1 MRPTAV
7 AILCIAICS
16 RAQAQGPTDPHAVQP
31 ERPTVATHAGVVAPG
46 WLEIETG
53 FERDRLAGQSSLLFP
68 TVLKIGLGRRM
79 QLNVTVPVVGLAGQA
94 AGLGDGS
101 VGVKFRL
108 AEDAPLLRE
117 FAILPSVKLPSGNF
131 DLGRGTSTTD
141 WSLLVISSRTVGRFA
156 IDLNAGVT
164 ARSGD
169 GTMAPKFAAFWT
181 VSVGA
186 EVRGPFGWV
195 GEMFGYPG
203 TTGPAGAP
211 AIVALLTGPTYAVR
225 PWLAFDLGIIV
236 PVTGPQPH
244 AWYLG
249 SVVNA
254 GRLWAPRP
262 TPARAR

>member
-1 MRPTAV
+1 MLLVTLSTQV
-7 AILCIAICS
+7 L
-16 RAQAQGPTDPHAVQP
+16 AQGPTDPHAVQP

-46 WLEIETG
+46 WVEIETG

-68 TVLKIGLGRRM
+68 TVFKVGLGRRM
-79 QLNVTVPVVGLAGQA
+79 QLNLTVPVVGPTGQR

-101 VGVKFRL
+101 VGVKFRV
-108 AEDAPLLRE
+108 AEDAPVLGD
-117 FAILPSVKLPSGNF
+117 FAILPSVKFPSG
-131 DLGRGTSTTD
+131 DADRGRGTSTTD

-156 IDLNAGVT
+156 IDLNAGIT
-164 ARSGD
+164 ARNGD
-169 GTMAPKFAAFWT
+169 GTTAPTFATIWT

-254 GRLWAPRP
+254 GRLWTSRP
-262 TPARAR
+262 TPTRAR